1 MLTPHRFHA
10 DESVLPRFGV
20 LVLIASMLLVGPLG
34 GWQAVVGYIATGI
47 ASPCAHHSEGPHVCP
62 HHAAMQAARAAGSRS
77 AAQHDAHQGDTRS
90 AEAAR
95 FCIDHDAIPPD
106 MHETGHDIPLALQC
120 TCDHDADGPDDAVL
134 VLDKFVLTILAQPD
148 RFWHVRAKYSLRS
161 MHLSSLQA
169 DDIFHPP
176 RV

>member
-10 DESVLPRFGV
+10 DKSVPARLGV

-47 ASPCAHHSEGPHVCP
+47 ASPCAHHSQGPHVCP
-62 HHAAMQAARAAGSRS
+62 HHAAMQAARAAGSG
-77 AAQHDAHQGDTRS
+77 ATAQHDAHHSNAHTGD
-90 AEAAR
+90 AAH
-95 FCIDHDAIPPD
+95 FCIDRDAMPPE
-106 MHETGHDIPLALQC
+106 MHEAGHDIPLALQC

-134 VLDKFVLTILAQPD
+134 VLDKFVLTALEQPD
-148 RFWHVRAKYSLRS
+148 RFWHVRAEYGLWS
-161 MHLSSLQA
+161 MHLSSLQSE
-169 DDIFHPP
+169 DIFHPP